1 MNTQIQ
7 LYGDEAKQVKK
18 GDIFT
23 AEFGSVEGHDVV
35 TLVKNN
41 AIPKLLEMID
51 NGEIG
56 LDQIVSY
63 LRDLSEGN
71 VLKA

>member
-1 MNTQIQ
+1 MNTQIKV
-7 LYGDEAKQVKK
+7 YGQQAKEIKK

-23 AEFGSVEGHDVV
+23 AEFDSIEGHDVV

-41 AIPKLLEMID
+41 AIPKLLEMIQE
-51 NGEIG
+51 GEIG

-63 LRDLSEGN
+63 LRNLSEGN

>member
-1 MNTQIQ
+1 METQIKVFGQ
-7 LYGDEAKQVKK
+7 TAKEIKK

-23 AEFGSVEGHDVV
+23 AEFDSIEGHDVV

-63 LRDLSEGN
+63 LRNLSEGN

>member
-7 LYGDEAKQVKK
+7 LYGDEAKEIKK

-23 AEFGSVEGHDVV
+23 AEFDTVEGHDVV

-56 LDQIVSY
+56 LDQMVEY
-63 LRDLSEGN
+63 LRKLSKGDDPQ
-71 VLKA
+71 